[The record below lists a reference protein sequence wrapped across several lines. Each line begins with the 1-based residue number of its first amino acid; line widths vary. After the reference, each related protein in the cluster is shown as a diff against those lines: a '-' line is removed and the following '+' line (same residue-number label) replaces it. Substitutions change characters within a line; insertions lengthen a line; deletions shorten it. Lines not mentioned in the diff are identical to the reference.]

1 MKAKNRLTVRDKARR
16 KYKYV
21 DRSLILFL
29 LTSFQ
34 VITFTPV
41 IFNGGEVNFMV
52 AALLLGYILFE
63 WLYVAIT
70 NAITKRINFELEL
83 IAFFLSGIGLCV
95 TASVEG
101 FEAMFKQL
109 ITVLCGVI
117 IYTTLLWFLKDVKR
131 VMAVRTPL
139 AVFSLIF
146 LAGSFV
152 FIR

>member
-1 MKAKNRLTVRDKARR
+1 MRDKARR

-34 VITFTPV
+34 VISFTPV

-109 ITVLCGVI
+109 ITVL
-117 IYTTLLWFLKDVKR
+117 
-131 VMAVRTPL
+131 
-139 AVFSLIF
+139 
-146 LAGSFV
+146 
-152 FIR
+152 